1 MSLQLALNKARC
13 KRAYDACLEAL
24 IIALINVLKT
34 SRCPEFF
41 R

>member
-13 KRAYDACLEAL
+13 KRASSALLEAQIVFL
-24 IIALINVLKT
+24 FNVLKT
-34 SRCPEFF
+34 SRYPESF